1 MTEILI
7 ILFGALTVALTIVC
21 IVLVMSLK
29 KNKNDA
35 AIYEEFR
42 RNREEMARSSK
53 ESRDDTTAALGK
65 IENKLNDMLKENYQ
79 SRIDLT
85 DKIGASLKSI
95 QEQNAQSSEK
105 QARVVNESIA
115 RMQESNEKKLEEM
128 RVTVDEK
135 LTSTLTTRLNSSF
148 KTVSEQLENVYKS
161 LGEMKELSQ
170 GVTTNVTSLNR
181 VLTNVKARGTWAEVQ
196 LEAILD
202 QTIPGLYVK
211 NYSPK
216 NNAERVEFAIR
227 FPNNDKKGEDV
238 YLPIDSKFPLE
249 DYVRVCDAADNA
261 DPDALRVARKALE
274 DRVLAE
280 AKDIKKYICVPQT
293 TPFAVLY
300 LATEGLYAEIASSK
314 TGIAEKLQAQNVMVA
329 GPSTITALLNSFAM
343 GFKAMAINEK
353 ADEVR
358 KLLSVAKSQYETFGV
373 TLEKARKKIDE
384 AGKSLDEAQKR
395 NEIINMEMVY
405 DLVGSNESNPA
416 EGKISDQSPI
426 GEALIGKR
434 EGDSVQVEVP
444 NGTVRMKILAVS
456 RTQN

>member
-7 ILFGALTVALTIVC
+7 ILFGAITVALTIVC

-79 SRIDLT
+79 SRIE
-85 DKIGASLKSI
+85 
-95 QEQNAQSSEK
+95 EQNAQSSEK

-261 DPDALRVARKALE
+261 DPEALRVARKALE

-395 NEIINMEMVY
+395 NEIINKKLKGVEAI
-405 DLVGSNESNPA
+405 ESSSA
-416 EGKISDQSPI
+416 EQFFEI
-426 GEALIGKR
+426 E
-434 EGDSVQVEVP
+434 E
-444 NGTVRMKILAVS
+444 
-456 RTQN
+456 

>member
-1 MTEILI
+1 MTDILVI
-7 ILFGALTVALTIVC
+7 VFGALTVALTIVC
-21 IVLVMSLK
+21 ITLIFSLK
-29 KNKNDA
+29 KNKNDD

-42 RNREEMARSSK
+42 RNREEMARECK
-53 ESRDDTTAALGK
+53 DSREDTTAALNK

-85 DKIGASLKSI
+85 EKIGNSLKSI

-196 LEAILD
+196 LESILD

-216 NNAERVEFAIR
+216 NNAERVEFAIH
-227 FPNNDKKGEDV
+227 FPNNDKNGEDV

-249 DYVRVCDAADNA
+249 DYVRVCEAADNA
-261 DPDALRVARKALE
+261 DPDALRIARKALE

-280 AKDIKKYICVPQT
+280 AKDVKKYICVPQT

-314 TGIAEKLQAQNVMVA
+314 TGLVEKLQAQNVMVA

-395 NEIINMEMVY
+395 NEIINKKLKGVEAI
-405 DLVGSNESNPA
+405 ESSVA
-416 EGKISDQSPI
+416 EQYF
-426 GEALIGKR
+426 EL
-434 EGDSVQVEVP
+434 EE
-444 NGTVRMKILAVS
+444 
-456 RTQN
+456 

>member
-1 MTEILI
+1 MTDILVI
-7 ILFGALTVALTIVC
+7 VFGALTVALTIVC
-21 IVLVMSLK
+21 ITLIFSLK
-29 KNKNDA
+29 KNKNDD

-42 RNREEMARSSK
+42 RNREEMARASK
-53 ESRDDTTAALGK
+53 DSREDTTAALNK

-85 DKIGASLKSI
+85 EKIGNSLKSI

-196 LEAILD
+196 LESILD

-216 NNAERVEFAIR
+216 NNTERVEFAIR
-227 FPNNDKKGEDV
+227 FPNNDKNGEDV

-249 DYVRVCDAADNA
+249 DYVRVCEAADNA
-261 DPDALRVARKALE
+261 DPDALRIARKALE

-280 AKDIKKYICVPQT
+280 AKDVKKYICVPQT

-314 TGIAEKLQAQNVMVA
+314 TGLAEKLQAQNVMVA

-395 NEIINMEMVY
+395 NEIINKKLKGVEAI
-405 DLVGSNESNPA
+405 ESSVA
-416 EGKISDQSPI
+416 EQYF
-426 GEALIGKR
+426 EL
-434 EGDSVQVEVP
+434 EE
-444 NGTVRMKILAVS
+444 
-456 RTQN
+456 

>member
-1 MTEILI
+1 MNTETLL
-7 ILFGALTVALTIVC
+7 ILFGAITVALTIVC
-21 IVLVMSLK
+21 IVLIASLK
-29 KNKNDA
+29 KNKNDD
-35 AIYEEFR
+35 AIFEEFR

-53 ESRDDTTAALGK
+53 DSRQETTAALGK
-65 IENKLNDMLKENYQ
+65 IEEKLNNMLKENYQ
-79 SRIDLT
+79 SRIDLSE
-85 DKIGASLKSI
+85 KVEKSLKDI

-105 QARVVNESIA
+105 QTRVFSESIA

-181 VLTNVKARGTWAEVQ
+181 ILTNVKARGTWAEVQ

-227 FPNNDKKGEDV
+227 FPNSDSKGEDI

-249 DYVRVCDAADNA
+249 DYVRVCEAADNA
-261 DPDALRVARKALE
+261 DPEALRVARKALE

-280 AKDIKKYICVPQT
+280 AKDIKKYICVPKT

-314 TGIAEKLQAQNVMVA
+314 SGIAEKLQAQNVMVA

-358 KLLSVAKSQYETFGV
+358 KLLSVAKSQYETFGTV
-373 TLEKARKKIDE
+373 LEKARKKIDE

-395 NEIINMEMVY
+395 NNIIQKKLKGVEAI
-405 DLVGSNESNPA
+405 DTTFAEQFFISESTDI
-416 EGKISDQSPI
+416 E
-426 GEALIGKR
+426 E
-434 EGDSVQVEVP
+434 
-444 NGTVRMKILAVS
+444 
-456 RTQN
+456 

>member
-7 ILFGALTVALTIVC
+7 ILFGAITVALTIVC

-65 IENKLNDMLKENYQ
+65 IENKLNEMLKENYQ

-85 DKIGASLKSI
+85 EKIGASLKSI

-105 QARVVNESIA
+105 QARVVNESIV

-216 NNAERVEFAIR
+216 NNSERVEFAIR
-227 FPNNDKKGEDV
+227 FPNNDKKGEDI

-249 DYVRVCDAADNA
+249 DYVRVCEAADNA
-261 DPDALRVARKALE
+261 DPDGLKNARKALE

-280 AKDIKKYICVPQT
+280 AKDVKKYICVPQT

-314 TGIAEKLQAQNVMVA
+314 TGIAEKLQAQNVMIA

-395 NEIINMEMVY
+395 NEIINKKLKSVEAI
-405 DLVGSNESNPA
+405 ESA
-416 EGKISDQSPI
+416 AAQQFFEI
-426 GEALIGKR
+426 E
-434 EGDSVQVEVP
+434 E
-444 NGTVRMKILAVS
+444 
-456 RTQN
+456 

>member
-1 MTEILI
+1 MNTDILI
-7 ILFGALTVALTIVC
+7 VIFGALTVALSVIL
-21 IVLVMSLK
+21 IALILSQK
-29 KNKNDA
+29 KNKNNDA
-35 AIYEEFR
+35 VYEELR
-42 RNREEMARSSK
+42 RNREETARSAK
-53 ESRDDTTAALGK
+53 EMREETSQALGK
-65 IENKLNDMLKENYQ
+65 IEVKLNEMLKENYQ

-85 DKIGASLKSI
+85 EKISASLKSI
-95 QEQNAQSSEK
+95 QEQNAQSSER
-105 QARVVNESIA
+105 QARNFSESIA

-170 GVTTNVTSLNR
+170 GVTTNVSSLNR

-216 NNAERVEFAIR
+216 NNSEHVEFAIR
-227 FPNNDKKGEDV
+227 FPDSENKGEDI

-261 DPDALRVARKALE
+261 DPEALRVARKALE

-280 AKDIKKYICVPQT
+280 AKDIKKYIVVPKT

-314 TGIAEKLQAQNVMVA
+314 SGIAEKLQAQNVMIA

-358 KLLSVAKSQYETFGV
+358 QLLGAAKAQYETFGNV
-373 TLEKARKKIDE
+373 LEKARKKIDE
-384 AGKSLDEAQKR
+384 AGKSLDEARHR
-395 NEIINMEMVY
+395 NEIIQKRLKGV
-405 DLVGSNESNPA
+405 
-416 EGKISDQSPI
+416 
-426 GEALIGKR
+426 EAL
-434 EGDSVQVEVP
+434 EGAASEEMLEINQ
-444 NGTVRMKILAVS
+444 
-456 RTQN
+456 

>member
-1 MTEILI
+1 MT
-7 ILFGALTVALTIVC
+7 GVC
-21 IVLVMSLK
+21 ISLLLSLK
-29 KNKNDA
+29 KNKNADG
-35 AIYEEFR
+35 IYEEFR
-42 RNREEMARSSK
+42 KNREEASRSDR
-53 ESRDDTTAALGK
+53 EMRVETTAALEK
-65 IENKLNDMLKENYQ
+65 IEGKLNNMLKENYQ

-85 DKIGASLKSI
+85 EKIGASLKSI
-95 QEQNAQSSEK
+95 QEQNAESSER
-105 QARVVNESIA
+105 QMRIFSESIA
-115 RMQESNEKKLEEM
+115 RMQEGNEKKLEEM

-181 VLTNVKARGTWAEVQ
+181 ILSNVKARGSWAEVQ
-196 LEAILD
+196 LESILD

-216 NNAERVEFAIR
+216 NNSEHVEFAIK
-227 FPNNDKKGEDV
+227 FPNSDNGEDV

-249 DYVRVCDAADNA
+249 DYIRVCDAADKA
-261 DPDALRVARKALE
+261 DPTALQSARKALE

-280 AKDIKKYICVPQT
+280 AKDIKKYIVVPNT

-314 TGIAEKLQAQNVMVA
+314 NGIAEKLQAQNVMIA

-358 KLLSVAKSQYETFGV
+358 KLLSAAKSQYETFGTV
-373 TLEKARKKIDE
+373 LEKARKKIDE
-384 AGKSLDEAQKR
+384 AGKSLDEARHRNDIIQKKLK
-395 NEIINMEMVY
+395 N
-405 DLVGSNESNPA
+405 
-416 EGKISDQSPI
+416 
-426 GEALIGKR
+426 
-434 EGDSVQVEVP
+434 VEVLDSSASD
-444 NGTVRMKILAVS
+444 NLLEL
-456 RTQN
+456 N

>member
-1 MTEILI
+1 MNTETLA
-7 ILFGALTVALTIVC
+7 ILFGAITVALTIVC
-21 IVLVMSLK
+21 IVLIASLK
-29 KNKNDA
+29 KNKNDD
-35 AIYEEFR
+35 AIFEEFR

-53 ESRDDTTAALGK
+53 DSRQETTAALGK
-65 IENKLNDMLKENYQ
+65 IEEKLNNMLKENYQ
-79 SRIDLT
+79 SRIDLSE
-85 DKIGASLKSI
+85 KVEKSLKDI

-105 QARVVNESIA
+105 QTRVFSESIA

-181 VLTNVKARGTWAEVQ
+181 ILTNVKARGTWAEVQ

-227 FPNNDKKGEDV
+227 FPNSDSKGEDI

-249 DYVRVCDAADNA
+249 DYVRVCEAADNA
-261 DPDALRVARKALE
+261 DPEALRVARKALE

-280 AKDIKKYICVPQT
+280 AKDIKKYICVPKT

-314 TGIAEKLQAQNVMVA
+314 SGIAEKLQAQNVMVA

-358 KLLSVAKSQYETFGV
+358 KLLSVAKSQYETFGTV
-373 TLEKARKKIDE
+373 LEKARKKIDE

-395 NEIINMEMVY
+395 NNIIQKKLKGVEAI
-405 DLVGSNESNPA
+405 DTTSAEQFFISESIDT
-416 EGKISDQSPI
+416 E
-426 GEALIGKR
+426 E
-434 EGDSVQVEVP
+434 
-444 NGTVRMKILAVS
+444 
-456 RTQN
+456 

>member
-1 MTEILI
+1 MITEILI
-7 ILFGALTVALTIVC
+7 IVFGVLTVLLSIVC
-21 IVLVMSLK
+21 IALVLSLK
-29 KNKNDA
+29 KNKNDD

-65 IENKLNDMLKENYQ
+65 IESKLNEMLKENYQ

-85 DKIGASLKSI
+85 EKIGASLKSI

-105 QARVVNESIA
+105 QARVVNESIT

-170 GVTTNVTSLNR
+170 GVTSNVTSLNR

-216 NNAERVEFAIR
+216 ANGERVEFAIR
-227 FPNNDKKGEDV
+227 FPNSDKKGEDV

-249 DYVRVCDAADNA
+249 DYVRVCEAADNA
-261 DPDALRVARKALE
+261 DPEGLRIARKALE

-280 AKDIKKYICVPQT
+280 AKDVKKYICVPQT

-314 TGIAEKLQAQNVMVA
+314 TGIAEKLQAQNVMIA

-384 AGKSLDEAQKR
+384 AGKSLEDAQKR
-395 NEIINMEMVY
+395 NDIINKKLKGVEAIEA
-405 DLVGSNESNPA
+405 SAA
-416 EGKISDQSPI
+416 EQFF
-426 GEALIGKR
+426 EL
-434 EGDSVQVEVP
+434 EE
-444 NGTVRMKILAVS
+444 
-456 RTQN
+456 